1 MSRNQIRDLCELYCA
16 AEIAKYEKAVF
27 SMYLIGMGT
36 TRSRYELT
44 AHDQKTGELL
54 FGMQVDAS
62 ARALEARSLKAN
74 TSNDAQAVAVALGYA
89 RQIVETKAYGHGNR
103 FVLEVE
109 AGSSSLHSNA
119 GE

>member
-1 MSRNQIRDLCELYCA
+1 MSRNQIRDLCGLYCV
-16 AEIAKYEKAVF
+16 AEVANYERAQF
-27 SMYLIGMGT
+27 FMYLIGSGV

-44 AHDQKTGELL
+44 AHDRTTGELL

-62 ARALEARSLKAN
+62 ARALEARALKAN

-103 FVLEVE
+103 FLLEVE
-109 AGSSSLHSNA
+109 AGSSSLHSQ
-119 GE
+119 